1 MLILHN
7 LQSVDEKES
16 SEKYINYIPDRITMT
31 VNVNDALLAS
41 IEELTAQNSKF
52 KDNFKQLKAQHD
64 RLQLDYNALQK
75 RANELEASLNQERER
90 HNQERENLK
99 MELDRRI
106 SDALAIRDL
115 VSEPVDLTS
124 ARESAL
130 KEARN
135 SFLTQLAAVAEEAA
149 QSQSELQRLQQTT
162 NDALSRA
169 KMEAVDMRATIERLQ
184 SELTHERSLRTSAET
199 RCKTLE
205 DTVEK
210 LQREIVTSS
219 ITATLQ
225 EG

>member
-1 MLILHN
+1 M
-7 LQSVDEKES
+7 
-16 SEKYINYIPDRITMT
+16 
-31 VNVNDALLAS
+31 NVNEALLAS

-64 RLQLDYNALQK
+64 RLQSDYNALQK
-75 RANELEASLNQERER
+75 KANELEATLNQERER
-90 HNQERENLK
+90 HNLERENLK

-115 VSEPVDLTS
+115 VSEPADLTS
-124 ARESAL
+124 TRESAL

-162 NDALSRA
+162 NESLSRA
-169 KMEAVDMRATIERLQ
+169 KMEAVDMKATIERLQ
-184 SELTHERSLRTSAET
+184 SELTNEQSLRTSAEA

-205 DTVEK
+205 ETVGR
-210 LQREIVTSS
+210 LQREMVRGS
-219 ITATLQ
+219 IAAALQ